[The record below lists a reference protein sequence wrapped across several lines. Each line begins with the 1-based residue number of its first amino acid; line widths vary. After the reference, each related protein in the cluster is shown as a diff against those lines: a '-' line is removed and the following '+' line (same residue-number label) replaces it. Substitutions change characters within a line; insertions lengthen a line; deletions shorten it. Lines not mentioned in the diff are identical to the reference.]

1 LGGYSREETNR
12 LLDRAAKTLEQSS
25 SSERTEFS
33 TVEQAVGEVLLTA
46 HRAAEVVRNE
56 AEQEAGR
63 VLEAARSEAQ
73 ELVAATKRQTEELEA
88 AKARAEDA
96 LMRVQEEALASRA
109 AAERGLVELH
119 TEERRVRSV
128 VEEFRD
134 EWRTL
139 ISDALTQLELRF
151 PSADESEDTAESLQD
166 DLQDRL
172 IEPRDEEALQQDE
185 NVESPVVPA
194 RSIPGDGMN

>member
-1 LGGYSREETNR
+1 MGGYSREETNR
-12 LLDRAAKTLEQSS
+12 LLDRAAKTLERSS
-25 SSERTEFS
+25 SSEGTEFS

-56 AEQEAGR
+56 AEQEADR
-63 VLEAARSEAQ
+63 LLEAARSEAQ
-73 ELVAATKRQTEELEA
+73 ELVAETKRQTVELEA

-96 LMRVQEEALASRA
+96 LVRAQEEALASRA

-119 TEERRVRSV
+119 AEERRVRSV
-128 VEEFRD
+128 VDQFRD

-151 PSADESEDTAESLQD
+151 PSADEPADTAESLQSG
-166 DLQDRL
+166 LQDRL
-172 IEPRDEEALQQDE
+172 IESRDEEALQQDE
-185 NVESPVVPA
+185 NVESSAVPA
-194 RSIPGDGMN
+194 RSSPGDGTS